1 MPVRPAVARSCA
13 STAAAA
19 TASRCAARSSS
30 EQLVGSIVY
39 DDPRLTGYL
48 VQLRADGTGAA
59 RAREGR
65 RRHRRASDLAAAAAR
80 RFAAA
85 GLVWD
90 DIVVVSQLPV
100 TSKSGG
106 SQKNWKRTN
115 VAVMS

>member
-1 MPVRPAVARSCA
+1 MPLVRVRGRGSDGIALRGTVL
-13 STAAAA
+13 
-19 TASRCAARSSS
+19 S

-48 VQLRADGTGAA
+48 VQLRGDGTGG
-59 RAREGR
+59 RLVLEKDVDVTDEG
-65 RRHRRASDLAAAAAR
+65 SVMAAAAAR
-80 RFAAA
+80 RFAEA

-90 DIVVVSQLPV
+90 DVVVVSQLPQA
-100 TSKSGG
+100 SKSGA